1 MKRASPPHS
10 DREEMAEDQKNDRA
24 IVQRNQVN
32 ARSSTGPRTEVG
44 RQRSRANAVRHGVF
58 AQAVVL
64 DDPDSGDTEDAFRAL
79 HAALVADLQPT
90 GELEALIVERI
101 TVLHWRLRRVYRAE
115 VGEISEARESAAWAP
130 LELDANRADEVR
142 RIGTFGTG
150 IGAIVS
156 SPMALAIAQ
165 ELIAEATAEVE
176 EAGSVSQYT
185 RARLARIW
193 GMDKGGFT
201 EAIIMFSSDSHAD
214 NPALPPEQRTAAL
227 RYALNAERQ
236 RLSAL
241 KAIAEERRDVSMAA
255 RAEAALVPPAL
266 AANRLVRYEAHLERV
281 LARALEQLDR
291 LQRGR
296 RGEQPPPTLRVERR
310 D

>member
-1 MKRASPPHS
+1 MTTEQQPTG
-10 DREEMAEDQKNDRA
+10 
-24 IVQRNQVN
+24 IVQRNRQN
-32 ARSSTGPRTEVG
+32 AQRSTGPRTDAG
-44 RQRSRANAVRHGVF
+44 ITKSRANAVRHGVF
-58 AQAVVL
+58 AKTVVL
-64 DDPDSGDTEDAFRAL
+64 DDPDSGDTEDAFRAV

-115 VGEISEARESAAWAP
+115 VGEINEARESAAWAP
-130 LELDANRADEVR
+130 LELDAHRADEVR
-142 RIGTFGTG
+142 RIGTFGAG

-156 SPMALAIAQ
+156 SPMALGIAQ
-165 ELIAEATAEVE
+165 ELIEEGTAEVE
-176 EAGSVSQYT
+176 ETGSVSQYT
-185 RARLARIW
+185 RAHLARIW

-214 NPALPPEQRTAAL
+214 NPDLPPEQRKAAL
-227 RYALNAERQ
+227 LYALDAERQ
-236 RLSAL
+236 RLAAL

-255 RAEAALVPPAL
+255 RAEAALVPPEL
-266 AANRLVRYEAHLERV
+266 AVNRLVRYEAHLERV

-296 RGEQPPPTLRVERR
+296 RGEPAPPTVRLEHSP
-310 D
+310 